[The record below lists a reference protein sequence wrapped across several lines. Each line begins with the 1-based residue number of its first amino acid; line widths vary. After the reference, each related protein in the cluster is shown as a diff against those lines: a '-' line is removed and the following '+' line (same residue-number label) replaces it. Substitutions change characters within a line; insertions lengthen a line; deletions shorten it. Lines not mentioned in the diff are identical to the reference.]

1 MSSASLVE
9 PLARTLLAAWGQ
21 FGPRAQLPLEL
32 TAPRNTV
39 GVEIERAD
47 AAGTS
52 GVFDSQTRLP
62 VNEGIGTAPAL
73 VRPKHTM

>member
-1 MSSASLVE
+1 
-9 PLARTLLAAWGQ
+9 
-21 FGPRAQLPLEL
+21 LEL